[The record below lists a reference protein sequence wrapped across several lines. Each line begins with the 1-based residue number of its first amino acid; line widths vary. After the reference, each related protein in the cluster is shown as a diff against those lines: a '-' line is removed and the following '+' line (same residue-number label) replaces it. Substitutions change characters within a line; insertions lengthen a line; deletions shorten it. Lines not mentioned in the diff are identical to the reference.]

1 MKARTAGI
9 LLVLGAAALLG
20 GCANLGPGTATGL
33 VVGGAVSA
41 ITGDGGRAAAIGAGV
56 GAAADLANGEA
67 PIQPV
72 RPRRDYRY
80 YDDRYDYYY
89 DDRPVYR
96 PVPQRQAPRY
106 YYDRRCG
113 CYRYY

>member
-80 YDDRYDYYY
+80 YDDRDYYYY